1 MNGRR
6 FDAKSYITAY
16 QLCKYRDGEKC
27 KICGGHIGDHMPVKL
42 TKKWKL
48 ATKIIERLE
57 IDHVDGNPLNNPPDG
72 SNWRLLCTA
81 DNLEAWQ
88 DSGSVVRVSERER
101 DEGQAAENKPAE
113 VPVVGDKPKVA
124 KKGKG
129 LRKKMKMEA
138 DREAVDRERKE
149 LRPATS
155 IVRDNVVD
163 REGETSMQASAF
175 LNPAWGKWIVGQLL
189 ARGFMPRK
197 EAKNGGAYVTGGSPI
212 TIERYLE
219 TAESPQ
225 GPLERFTDE
234 STGEVL
240 IRFKARF
247 LPAEEN
253 KKGEASNGPA
263 LYIK

>member
-6 FDAKSYITAY
+6 LDAKTYIMAY

-27 KICGGHIGDHMPVKL
+27 KICGGHIGDHMPTKL
-42 TKKWKL
+42 TSKWKL
-48 ATKIIERLE
+48 PTKNIERLE
-57 IDHVDGNPLNNPPDG
+57 IDHVDGNPRNNPPDG
-72 SNWRLLCTA
+72 SNWRLLCKA

-88 DSGSVVRVSERER
+88 DSGSVVRESERER
-101 DEGQAAENKPAE
+101 GQVAENKPGDEPA
-113 VPVVGDKPKVA
+113 VADKPKVA
-124 KKGKG
+124 PKRKG
-129 LRKKMKMEA
+129 LRRKTKMEA

-155 IVRDNVVD
+155 IVRENVNY

-175 LNPAWGKWIVGQLL
+175 LNPAWGKWIVGQLM

-212 TIERYLE
+212 TMERYLE

-247 LPAEEN
+247 LPAAEN
-253 KKGEASNGPA
+253 KKGRSQ
-263 LYIK
+263 